1 MKCPFVMSCPLDK
14 GTLGQ
19 YYFPLS
25 EVDTIVSHYATS
37 YHENNVIVMG
47 THI

>member
-1 MKCPFVMSCPLDK
+1 MKCPFVMSMTRFPLDK

-37 YHENNVIVMG
+37 
-47 THI
+47 

>member
-1 MKCPFVMSCPLDK
+1 MKCLFVMSMTRCPLDK

-37 YHENNVIVMG
+37 
-47 THI
+47 